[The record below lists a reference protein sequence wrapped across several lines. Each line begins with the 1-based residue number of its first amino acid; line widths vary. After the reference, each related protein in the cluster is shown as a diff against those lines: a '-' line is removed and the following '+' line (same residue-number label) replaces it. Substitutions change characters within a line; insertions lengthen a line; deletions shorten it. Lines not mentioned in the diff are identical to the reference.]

1 MVRKFPEGLL
11 GQPLEDRHRYFNDY
25 TVSHPSF
32 QKAFNDLIDRIYNG
46 SKNSIILAFGPAGAG
61 KSKLIKKVQERLI
74 KDNFQ
79 KYQIDRGLLPILAI
93 EAVPPDQGSF
103 DWKDFYYRCLVQA
116 DEILIDYKMDIDER
130 EGNKKLKND
139 GKAALRRSL
148 ENVLTFRK
156 PLAFFIDEAQHITMT
171 TNSRNLR
178 NQINI
183 LKSLANLTNVPIVLS
198 GNYDLLTYRDL
209 NGQTIR
215 RGKDIHV
222 RRYDAKNRDDL
233 ESFINVLLAFQQHLP
248 LPEEPDLIN
257 NWDYFYS
264 RSIGCIGILKDW
276 LYLTYQVA
284 TNNNANIRTLEID
297 DFRKHEL
304 PPERSIKL
312 LRETTQGETK
322 YEKSL
327 EQEEQLYIELGLIE
341 NTSDIEDSTA
351 EPKETKGNKK
361 PGQRKPHRDTVGI
374 ETIDE
379 AL

>member
-1 MVRKFPEGLL
+1 MVQKFPEGLL
-11 GQPLEDRHRYFNDY
+11 GQPLEDRHRYFKDY

-32 QKAFNDLIDRIYNG
+32 QKAFNALMDRIYNG
-46 SKNSIILAFGPAGAG
+46 SKNSIILTFGPAGAG
-61 KSKLIKKVQERLI
+61 KSKLINKVQERLI

-79 KYQIDRGLLPILAI
+79 KYQIERGLIPILAI

-116 DEILIDYKMDIDER
+116 DEILIDYKMDIAER
-130 EGNKKLKND
+130 D

-148 ENVLTFRK
+148 ENVLKFRK

-276 LYLTYQVA
+276 LYLTYQVV
-284 TNNNANIRTLEID
+284 TNNDANIRTLEID
-297 DFRKHEL
+297 DFREHEL
-304 PPERSIKL
+304 PPARSRKL
-312 LRETTQGETK
+312 LKETTQGETNYK
-322 YEKSL
+322 KAL
-327 EQEEQLYIELGLIE
+327 EQEEQEQLYMELGLIE
-341 NTSDIEDSTA
+341 NTSDIENNAS
-351 EPKETKGNKK
+351 EPKESKGNRK
-361 PGQRKPHRDTVGI
+361 PGQRKPHRVL
-374 ETIDE
+374 
-379 AL
+379 AA